1 MSFIYEVLDTAENP
15 ETPSKFLQ
23 SWMVLKS
30 IAEQSGTVDEKSFYD
45 WEKTLLQ
52 GEAMSEIL
60 GAICRQPDLFPEFS
74 KLLARE
80 AEEAIWHR

>member
-1 MSFIYEVLDTAENP
+1 MSFIYEVLATAENP
-15 ETPSKFLQ
+15 EPVSKFLQ

-30 IAEQSGTVDEKSFYD
+30 IAEQSGSVDEKSFYD

-60 GAICRQPDLFPEFS
+60 GAICRQPDLYPEFS

-80 AEEAIWHR
+80 VEEAIWRV